1 MAAKLFRL
9 PASTGFSAE
18 QALNDALKDDLSDV
32 LIIGYEQDGSLYIRS
47 SKMTCAEALFMANKA
62 ARWAECGGQP

>member
-1 MAAKLFRL
+1 MAAKIFRL
-9 PASTGFSAE
+9 PASTEFTAE

-32 LIIGYEQDGSLYIRS
+32 LIVGYNNDGSLYIRS

-62 ARWAECGGQP
+62 MRWAESGGQI